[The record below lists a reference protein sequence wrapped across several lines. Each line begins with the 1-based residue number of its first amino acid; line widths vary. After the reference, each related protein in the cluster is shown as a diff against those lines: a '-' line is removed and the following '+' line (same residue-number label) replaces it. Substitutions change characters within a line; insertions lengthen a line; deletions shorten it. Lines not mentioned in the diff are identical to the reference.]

1 MKSKSALVLIMVLCL
16 SLFSPLPVSA
26 EESYTITKVQIK
38 ALSENLTTLK
48 ELVLSLR
55 QKLDNY
61 KIQLQ
66 LTAQELQASQ
76 LQLLKAENESK
87 TFILTLKKQEIR
99 LQEQSSSLIIVNK
112 SLKKL
117 RQKEKIKNIFFT
129 AIVGYLVIKK

>member
-1 MKSKSALVLIMVLCL
+1 MKSKSALILIICL
-16 SLFSPLPVSA
+16 SLSFCASA
-26 EESYTITKVQIK
+26 SFGQESYTITKVQIK

-61 KIQLQ
+61 KNQLH

-76 LQLLKAENESK
+76 LQLLKAETESN
-87 TFILTLKKQEIR
+87 TFILTLKKQEMR
-99 LQEQSSSLIIVNK
+99 LQEQSSSLINVNK